1 MERMHTYVITLFCA
15 VLAALLWAAC
25 VAWAGAGLPGTQRT
39 VQGLKAT
46 LGGRLPAF
54 PQGGSTQQIKP
65 SAPGTPEVTQL
76 GTECAAGGR
85 KSTEIVITGKNFP
98 GPFPSVK
105 DSKWRSFPRIGC
117 SPPEGA
123 GGGSFRLTVD
133 SLTLE
138 SPTRAVA
145 RVLVPEGKE
154 NADCQLTV
162 YGPGA
167 PLKFHIVNTSLS
179 QNLELE
185 ARFVGEGNL
194 SLGQILAH
202 PMDLLSA
209 PGRLSASPSSVKFVQ
224 GDKTVFDQPASSLKT
239 AQGLPGNPLWGF
251 RILFNDGKVYNFQTL
266 TTSSSHVCEG
276 GKYLAVPPQEALKK
290 VLGK

>member
-1 MERMHTYVITLFCA
+1 MRTCVITLLCA

-25 VAWAGAGLPGTQRT
+25 VAWATAELPGMQGT
-39 VQGLKAT
+39 VQGLKAP
-46 LGGRLPAF
+46 LGGRLQAF

-65 SAPGTPEVTQL
+65 SASGTPEVTQL
-76 GTECAAGGR
+76 GTECAAGGG
-85 KSTEIVITGKNFP
+85 KVTEIVLTGKNFP
-98 GPFPSVK
+98 GPSPRVE
-105 DSKWRSFPRIGC
+105 DSKWRFFPQIGC

-123 GGGSFRLTVD
+123 GMGSFRLTVE

-145 RVLVPEGKE
+145 RVLVPEGKV

-167 PLKFHIVNTSLS
+167 PLEFHIVNISLS

-185 ARFVGEGNL
+185 ARFVGKGNL
-194 SLGQILAH
+194 SLGQILAR
-202 PMDLLSA
+202 PMA
-209 PGRLSASPSSVKFVQ
+209 EPGLLSASPSSVKFVQ
-224 GDKTVFDQPASSLKT
+224 GGKTLFDQPASSLKT
-239 AQGLPGNPLWGF
+239 AEGLPGNPMWGF

-276 GKYLAVPPQEALKK
+276 GKYLAVPPAEALKK
-290 VLGK
+290 KFGK